1 MEGLKGKF
9 LSSVTSLVEQF
20 IITIFIMGMIF
31 TYVFRI
37 VDIDGESMMNTLN
50 DGDRIVVFSL
60 LNSVKQG
67 DIAVIRTDTA
77 ITLDENGMPIESDG
91 FGATIVKRVIACEG
105 QTVDIDFAAG
115 VVYVDGERL
124 YESYIELGLTHDD
137 EGAFTGQYPV
147 TVPEGCLFVMG
158 DNRSVSLDSRSPKVG
173 FVPEE
178 CVTGRAILKIYP
190 KIGILQ

>member
-1 MEGLKGKF
+1 MKGKF
-9 LSSVTSLVEQF
+9 LSSVISFTEQL
-20 IITIFIMGMIF
+20 IITLFIMSMIF

-37 VDIDGESMMNTLN
+37 VDVDGESMMNTLN
-50 DGDRIVVFSL
+50 DGDRVIVFAL
-60 LNSVKQG
+60 KNDVKQG

-77 ITLDENGMPIESDG
+77 VTLDENGMPVRSDG
-91 FGATIVKRVIACEG
+91 FGMTVIKRVIACEG

-115 VVYVDGERL
+115 AVYVDGERL
-124 YESYIELGLTHDD
+124 YEEYIELGLTHDD

-158 DNRSVSLDSRSPKVG
+158 DNRSVSLDSRSPIVG

-178 CVTGRAILKIYP
+178 CVTGRALLKIYP
-190 KIGILQ
+190 TFGVLE